1 MKACSGSPLLK
12 KAEFLLSILSG
23 IPSEGDITTL
33 EDHEGILKLRASLRP
48 RDEVFLLAIKPIRSI
63 KEVDRQTESVKL
75 ELSVYVGK
83 T

>member
-1 MKACSGSPLLK
+1 M
-12 KAEFLLSILSG
+12 
-23 IPSEGDITTL
+23 
-33 EDHEGILKLRASLRP
+33 EDHEGILKLRAPLRP